1 MSLLTKLSLS
11 REPSYFA
18 VDRCLV
24 IPTAKIGLSSS
35 SLGKEVVLVRLSIC
49 ALADPNSDVIGV
61 CGDGKG
67 NLRFFWHDRVWHRVD
82 INSILYGHATIRSHL
97 LVNPIDSDVTP
108 REWQL
113 LY

>member
-1 MSLLTKLSLS
+1 MSLLAKLSLCC
-11 REPSYFA
+11 EPSYFA
-18 VDRCLV
+18 VDRYLV
-24 IPTAKIGLSSS
+24 IPTAKLGLSSI
-35 SLGKEVVLVRLSIC
+35 SLGKEVVLVCLSIC

-82 INSILYGHATIRSHL
+82 INSILYNHAMIRSHL
-97 LVNPIDSDVTP
+97 MVNPIDGDATP